1 VSPPPTFQDAVVID
15 TYDDHRMAMCFALAA
30 LGGAPVTINDPACV
44 SKTFPD
50 YFDALAEITAPVI
63 AIDGPSASGKGTVAQ
78 RLADTLGFHFLD
90 SGALYRLTALA
101 AMKAGVALEDESGV
115 AALAAQLPADF
126 AGERILLSGED
137 VTEAIRAEEVGVGAS
152 KVAALPAV
160 RNALLD
166 RQRAYR
172 RFPGL
177 VADGR
182 DMASVVF
189 PTAAVKV
196 FLTAS
201 AGARAERRYKQLIA
215 KGMPANMHALLRDL
229 QERDARDAQRSVAP
243 LRQSDDAELVDT
255 TEMGIEAAVAA
266 VMTIVRRRPS

>member
-1 VSPPPTFQDAVVID
+1 
-15 TYDDHRMAMCFALAA
+15 
-30 LGGAPVTINDPACV
+30 
-44 SKTFPD
+44 
-50 YFDALAEITAPVI
+50 
-63 AIDGPSASGKGTVAQ
+63 GPSASGKGTVAE
-78 RLADTLGFHFLD
+78 RVAAALGYHYLD
-90 SGALYRLTALA
+90 SGSLYRLTALA
-101 AMKAGVALEDESGV
+101 ALRAGVALDDEAGV
-115 AALAAQLPADF
+115 AGLAGGLPASFED
-126 AGERILLSGED
+126 GRILLAGDD
-137 VTEAIRAEEVGVGAS
+137 VTDAIRTEEISVGAS

-160 RNALLD
+160 RSALLA

-189 PTAAVKV
+189 PAAAAKV

-215 KGMPANMHALLRDL
+215 KGMPANMHALLQDL

-243 LRQSDDAELVDT
+243 LRQCDDADQVDT
-255 TEMGIEAAVAA
+255 TPMGIEAAVAA
-266 VMTIVRRRPS
+266 VMTIVKRQGL